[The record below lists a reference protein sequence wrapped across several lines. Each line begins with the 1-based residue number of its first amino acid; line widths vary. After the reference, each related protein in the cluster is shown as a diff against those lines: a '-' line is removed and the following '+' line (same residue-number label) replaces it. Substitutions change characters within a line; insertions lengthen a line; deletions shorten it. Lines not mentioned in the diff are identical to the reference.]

1 MIFIRCVAVSA
12 CFSTNFSG
20 DGTGESSR
28 ASNAKKRPFSS
39 ENHFS
44 SAKTVRTLSWM

>member
-1 MIFIRCVAVSA
+1 MRCVAVSA

-20 DGTGESSR
+20 DGTGESSL
-28 ASNAKKRPFSS
+28 ASKASSLPFSS

-44 SAKTVRTLSWM
+44 SAKTVRSFSLM